1 MIPNKAVSCLSTPQR
16 QGHSHLQN
24 TQPPLSKNKTNKK
37 ICPPLKG
44 HYFINDG
51 STAYELPLPGDK
63 NQVMGVEIRQIL
75 SSGLAEL
82 HTQELVSNS
91 QKGKKKIILSPAFLH
106 CDNSQ
111 SATSPSS
118 LAFPQ
123 AAIQACRK
131 VQLCRITYI
140 SQNCSL
146 VSRPVL
152 EVPPAEHCHADRGC
166 SSP

>member
-16 QGHSHLQN
+16 QGHSHPQN
-24 TQPPLSKNKTNKK
+24 TQPPLSKNKTNKQK

-63 NQVMGVEIRQIL
+63 NQVVGVEIRQIL

-91 QKGKKKIILSPAFLH
+91 QKGKKIILSPAFLH
-106 CDNSQ
+106 WDNSQ

-118 LAFPQ
+118 LALPQ
-123 AAIQACRK
+123 ATIQACRK
-131 VQLCRITYI
+131 VQLCRITYS

-152 EVPPAEHCHADRGC
+152 EVPPAEHGHANRQGT
-166 SSP
+166 